1 MEFTQ
6 RSLSLIGRVL
16 LALYFIYPAIMKVS
30 NFGGTADYML
40 AHGMILVPFF
50 LALTIVI
57 QLGGGACLVIG
68 YRVQAVSFI
77 LAGLVLV
84 ISIVMHDFWTMEA
97 GLQRGHETQNFVKNM
112 AIMAGLMIMAG
123 GHQLPS
129 AVSASQTQ

>member
-16 LALYFIYPAIMKVS
+16 LALYFVYPAIMKIT

-40 AHGMILVPFF
+40 ADGMFLVPFF

-57 QLGGGACLVIG
+57 QLGGGACLVMG
-68 YRVQAVSFI
+68 YRVQPVSFI

-84 ISIVMHDFWTMEA
+84 ISIVMHDFWTMDA
-97 GLQRGHETQNFVKNM
+97 GLQRRN
-112 AIMAGLMIMAG
+112 
-123 GHQLPS
+123 
-129 AVSASQTQ
+129 